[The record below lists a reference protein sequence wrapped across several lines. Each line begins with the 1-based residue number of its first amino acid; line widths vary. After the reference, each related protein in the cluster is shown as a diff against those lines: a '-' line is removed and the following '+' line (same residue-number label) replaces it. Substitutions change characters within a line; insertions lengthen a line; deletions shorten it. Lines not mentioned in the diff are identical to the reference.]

1 MTNQNRGKILW
12 IDDEID
18 HLKPHILALEEK
30 GYGVKT
36 ATNGSD
42 GIALAENE
50 PFHLALIDQFMSGMD
65 GLETLRRLKESCPVL
80 PVVMITKSEE
90 EWLMDEAISEQVD
103 QFLIKPVNPSQV
115 FMACK
120 QVLEKHKIRGEK
132 ATSGYLQEFQD
143 IESKISGPMEFED
156 WWKIHG
162 KLVKW
167 QLEFDEHSDTGLGNI
182 LSDQIQS
189 ANRAFVQYIEENYT
203 RFISSD
209 ARPQMV
215 HDTVPNAVV
224 PRLKDG
230 KKVCLLILDCMRYD
244 HFRTLLPDLR
254 NLFDVSIDAS
264 MALIPSATPYSRN
277 AIFSGMLPNA
287 FCEKYPEQIEA
298 LQQEKGVNRFE
309 ETYLKDQLKANG
321 MDSVNLHY
329 QKIWKVSEGNK
340 YQSRVGDYL
349 ETDLMALVVNF
360 IDILAHARSES
371 DVLQEMVPDESGYR
385 SSVKTWF
392 KNSWLLKVLKTLKEA
407 GFTIILTSDHGSIR
421 VGKGVLVGAD
431 KETSSGIRYKMGRNL
446 NCSEKNA
453 LIIRNPKEYGL
464 PDLVHQTNYLIAKD
478 DAYFLYPNQQH
489 RYEQKIKDS
498 FQHGGISMDELL
510 VPLAVLTPLN

>member
-360 IDILAHARSES
+360 IDILAHARS
-371 DVLQEMVPDESGYR
+371 
-385 SSVKTWF
+385 
-392 KNSWLLKVLKTLKEA
+392 
-407 GFTIILTSDHGSIR
+407 DHGSIR

>member
-1 MTNQNRGKILW
+1 MAEQYRGKILW

-30 GYGVKT
+30 GYEIRT

-42 GIALAENE
+42 GIALAEEE

-65 GLETLRRLKESCPVL
+65 GMETLRRLKETSPSL

-90 EWLMDEAISEQVD
+90 EWLMDEAISEQVE

-120 QVLEKHKIRGEK
+120 QVLEKHKIQEEK
-132 ATSGYLQEFQD
+132 ATSGYLKEFQD
-143 IESKISGPMEFED
+143 IESRLSESLSFED
-156 WWKIHG
+156 WWDIHT
-162 KLVKW
+162 KLVNW
-167 QLEFDEHSDTGLGNI
+167 QISFDEHSDTGLGNI

-189 ANRAFVQYIEENYT
+189 ANRAFVQFIEENYSA
-203 RFISSD
+203 IIASEPH
-209 ARPQMV
+209 PQMV

-224 PRLKDG
+224 PNLKEG
-230 KKVCLLILDCMRYD
+230 KKVCLLVLDCMRHD
-244 HFRTLLPDLR
+244 HFRTLMPELR
-254 NLFDVSIDAS
+254 SLFDINVEPSL
-264 MALIPSATPYSRN
+264 ALIPSATPYSRN
-277 AIFSGMLPNA
+277 AIFSGMLPSK
-287 FCEKYPEQIEA
+287 FCKKYPDQVDA
-298 LQQEKGVNRFE
+298 MKQEKGVNRLE
-309 ETYLKDQLKANG
+309 ELFLNDQLSRLGLSDVK
-321 MDSVNLHY
+321 LHY

-349 ETDLMALVVNF
+349 ESDLIALVVNF

-371 DVLQEMVPDESGYR
+371 EVLQEMVPDESGYR

-407 GFTIILTSDHGSIR
+407 GFTVVITSDHGSIR

-446 NCSEKNA
+446 NCNEKHA
-453 LIIRNPKEYGL
+453 LVIRNPADFGL
-464 PDLVHQTNYLIAKD
+464 PELVHQTNYLIAKD

-489 RYEQKIKDS
+489 RYEQKIKGS

-510 VPLAVLTPLN
+510 VPLATLTPLT